1 MNTLLYYYHDK
12 NIDVAKAYLKMNN
25 ITRATIARGSL
36 GEKWAIWLGRDIAE
50 GGGGWPTPYRTR
62 WAAKHDAI
70 MVCRWLGLPLYN
82 EKASGTIVE
91 VTL

>member
-1 MNTLLYYYHDK
+1 MFLAAGLGF
-12 NIDVAKAYLKMNN
+12 
-25 ITRATIARGSL
+25 ARPCHPAPL
-36 GEKWAIWLGRDIAE
+36 AE